1 MASNDSKQQVTVLG
15 RSSKILLLTILKQGY
30 ITEKQKQEFS
40 SLLEVETTA
49 AFIVYNKEQLEE
61 TRKIMD
67 EITDEMIRKNQLP
80 NNLVSFKDDPTR
92 EQINEYLDENK
103 INI

>member
-1 MASNDSKQQVTVLG
+1 MMNQTKQQRIIPLNLEHK
-15 RSSKILLLTILKQGY
+15 RLLLTIFKQGY
-30 ITEKQKQEFS
+30 ITEEQKQIFS
-40 SLLEVETTA
+40 SLFEVETTA

-80 NNLVSFKDDPTR
+80 NNLVSFKDGPTR

>member
-1 MASNDSKQQVTVLG
+1 MASNEKKQQVTMLG
-15 RSSKILLLTILKQGY
+15 RESKILLLTILKQGY
-30 ITEKQKQEFS
+30 ITQEQKQAFS
-40 SLLEVETTA
+40 SLLEVETNA
-49 AFIVYNKEQLEE
+49 MFFVYSKEQLEE

-80 NNLVSFKDDPTR
+80 NDLDSFQGSPTR
-92 EQINEYLDENK
+92 EQIDECLDENK